1 MEIMDKIVELLDQP
15 PKTMTGHSRILS
27 FQFGTRYYYHF
38 FFFFNQFKQH
48 FLLCPMELIFVV
60 MCVGNHPEGCVQFSE
75 VAFQN
80 LFKLGTFSLDWD
92 S

>member
-1 MEIMDKIVELLDQP
+1 MEIVDKIVEPLDQP

-38 FFFFNQFKQH
+38 LKNQFKQR

-60 MCVGNHPEGCVQFSE
+60 MCVGNHPEGYVWFSE

-80 LFKLGTFSLDWD
+80 LFELGTFSLDWD

>member
-1 MEIMDKIVELLDQP
+1 MEIVDKIVEPLDQP
-15 PKTMTGHSRILS
+15 PKTMVIQESCLS
-27 FQFGTRYYYHF
+27 SLELGIITI
-38 FFFFNQFKQH
+38 FFFNQFKQH
-48 FLLCPMELIFVV
+48 FLLCPMELILVL

-80 LFKLGTFSLDWD
+80 LFELGTFSLDWD